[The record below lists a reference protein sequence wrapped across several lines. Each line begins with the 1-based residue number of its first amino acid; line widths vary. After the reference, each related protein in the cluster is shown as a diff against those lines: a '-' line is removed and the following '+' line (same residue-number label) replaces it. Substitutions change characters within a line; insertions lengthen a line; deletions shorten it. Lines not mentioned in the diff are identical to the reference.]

1 MRLLVSFSALF
12 LSVLFVQ
19 MGLGALRPFDTI
31 SGQALNF
38 SSVEIGLIASGH
50 FAGFLIG
57 CIVSPRLALRVGH
70 SRSFVVMVS
79 IATITIV
86 AHPLFPDPYIWAFIR
101 VGSGFAVAGCYTVIE
116 SWLQAKLTNKI
127 RGRIFGVYR
136 MVDLSGQLLAN
147 GIIAILTP
155 ASYVSY
161 NIIAIVMCL
170 SALPLAMTQSK
181 EPALPRNI
189 AFKPLVAFHIS
200 PLATLGVVVAGIS
213 TAAFGSVAPIY
224 AVEMGLS
231 IGGVAVFLI
240 VSILGGM
247 VSQVPAGMLADRLLS
262 RRSVLMLF
270 SILATITC
278 IGMSTQLTSLYIMNI
293 PAIHI
298 FAFLFGF
305 TTFPIYS
312 VCAAHANDF
321 AARDQILN
329 LSASLIFFYAV
340 GAIVSP
346 LVAGYIIDNFGAS
359 MMFVYIS
366 LAHIVLLFYTIY
378 RNFIRPAVKLVHPY
392 AYVPRTTLFIANI
405 LRNRGGTAKK

>member
-12 LSVLFVQ
+12 LSVFLVQ

-38 SSVEIGLIASGH
+38 SSVEIGMIASGH
-50 FAGFLIG
+50 FAGFLLG
-57 CIVSPRLALRVGH
+57 CVISPRLALRIGH
-70 SRSFVVMVS
+70 LRSFVVMVA
-79 IATITIV
+79 IATVTIV
-86 AHPLFPDPYIWAFIR
+86 AHPLFPDPYIWALIR
-101 VGSGFAVAGCYTVIE
+101 VGSGFAIAGCYTVIE

-136 MVDLSGQLLAN
+136 MVDLSGQLMAN

-170 SALPLAMTQSK
+170 SFLPLAMTQSK
-181 EPALPRNI
+181 EPTLPKNI
-189 AFKPLVAFHIS
+189 QFKPFVAFQIS
-200 PLATLGVVVAGIS
+200 PLATLGVIVAGIS

-231 IGGVAVFLI
+231 IRSIAVFLI
-240 VSILGGM
+240 ASILGGM
-247 VSQVPAGMLADRLLS
+247 LSQVPAGKLADQLLS

-270 SILATITC
+270 SVLATITC
-278 IGMSTQLTSLYIMNI
+278 IGMSTKLTGKYIMDI

-321 AARDQILN
+321 TARDQILN
-329 LSASLIFFYAV
+329 LSASLIFFYAI
-340 GAIVSP
+340 GAIISP

-366 LAHIVLLFYTIY
+366 LAHMVLLFYTIY
-378 RNFIRPAVKLVHPY
+378 RNFIRPAVRLVYPY
-392 AYVPRTTLFIANI
+392 AYVPRTTLFIAKI
-405 LRNRGGTAKK
+405 LRNRGGSPKN